1 MDAGHQAAS
10 TLMTSN
16 IWSAVSVSLVHS
28 AAMIASGAAIA
39 VVIYF
44 WLGLKFLSSTW
55 FNLDR
60 IWAGSL
66 VLVGAISFY
75 AAFVSPHF

>member
-1 MDAGHQAAS
+1 
-10 TLMTSN
+10 MTSN
-16 IWSAVSVSLVHS
+16 IWSAVTVSLVHT
-28 AAMIASGAAIA
+28 AAMIISGGIIAAI
-39 VVIYF
+39 IYF

-66 VLVGAISFY
+66 VLIGLVSVY
-75 AAFVSPHF
+75 MAFASPHI